1 METANF
7 RIEGM
12 HCEGCA
18 DRICKLL
25 QRQHGVRE
33 AHVPFASGGEAT
45 VRFNPHVIT
54 RDDLVAV
61 VRQAGYD
68 VADSG

>member
-18 DRICKLL
+18 ERISNLL
-25 QRQHGVRE
+25 RGQQGVRE

-45 VRFNPHVIT
+45 VRFNPQVIT
-54 RDDLVAV
+54 RDDLVTV

>member
-1 METANF
+1 MESTKL

-18 DRICKLL
+18 DRLGRALK
-25 QRQHGVRE
+25 QQQGVRE
-33 AHVPFASGGEAT
+33 ADVTFAGGEAR

-54 RDDLVAV
+54 RDDLVSAV
-61 VRQAGYD
+61 QEAGYD
-68 VADSG
+68 VADAD